1 MTWFL
6 LVFNRLLVL
15 LLVQKEENARR
26 AARGEPLLPMTE
38 EAVEQDLNLKP
49 VIPPSRLEALLISE
63 QVDMRCKQVTEI
75 AGEAFV
81 KLYLAEGL
89 QPK

>member
-1 MTWFL
+1 MKRET
-6 LVFNRLLVL
+6 
-15 LLVQKEENARR
+15 
-26 AARGEPLLPMTE
+26 RGEPLLPMTD

-49 VIPPSRLEALLISE
+49 VTQPCRKEALLTAQ
-63 QVDMRCKQVTEI
+63 QVDMRCKRVTEI

-81 KLYLAEGL
+81 KLHLAEGL

>member
-49 VIPPSRLEALLISE
+49 VIPPSRLEALLLSE